1 MLHLS
6 PSAEWTLSCA
16 QQQGSWWDE
25 PPLPSPVSGL
35 WFLGQ
40 AVHHVQCS
48 SLLLSKGGK
57 GREPG
62 TGRELGWSGSGRV
75 RGLMESDSTLS
86 LWA

>member
-1 MLHLS
+1 M
-6 PSAEWTLSCA
+6 
-16 QQQGSWWDE
+16 
-25 PPLPSPVSGL
+25 SGL

-40 AVHHVQCS
+40 AVRHVQRS

-62 TGRELGWSGSGRV
+62 TGRELGWSGPGRA
-75 RGLMESDSTLS
+75 RGLMENDSTLS